1 MASLMERLMKLDR
14 DKLLEI
20 PTEKV
25 KTCHLSKVAG
35 EEIEITVKALS
46 GSRYTEIMS
55 SAATRTGGVDMSR
68 VYDTH
73 AMVVVA
79 GCIEP
84 DLKDKELKEHYKA
97 ETPKDLAKILF
108 PGGELVNISEKI
120 GELSGF
126 GKKKDKDDKDDRDDA
141 DDGIDYENIKN

>member
-1 MASLMERLMKLDR
+1 
-14 DKLLEI
+14 
-20 PTEKV
+20 
-25 KTCHLSKVAG
+25 
-35 EEIEITVKALS
+35 
-46 GSRYTEIMS
+46 MS

-84 DLKDKELKEHYKA
+84 DLKDKELKEHYQA
-97 ETPKDLAKILF
+97 ETPNDLAKMLF
-108 PGGELVNISEKI
+108 PGGELVKISEKI

-126 GKKKDKDDKDDRDDA
+126 GKKKDKDDRDDA

>member
-1 MASLMERLMKLDR
+1 MTSLMERLMKLDR
-14 DKLLEI
+14 NKLLEI

-25 KTCHLSKVAG
+25 KACHLSKVAG
-35 EEIEITVKALS
+35 EDGENTVKGLS

-55 SAATRTGGVDMSR
+55 SATNKSGRVDMSR

-84 DLKDKELKEHYKA
+84 DLKDKELKEHYQA
-97 ETPKDLAKILF
+97 ETPNDLAKILF

-126 GKKKDKDDKDDRDDA
+126 GKKKDKDDG
-141 DDGIDYENIKN
+141 DDGVEYDNIKNS

>member
-1 MASLMERLMKLDR
+1 MTSLMEKLMKLDR

-20 PTEKV
+20 PTEKI
-25 KTCHLSKVAG
+25 KACHLSKVAG
-35 EEIEITVKALS
+35 EEVEITVKALS

-55 SAATRTGGVDMSR
+55 SATNKSGSVDMSR

-84 DLKDKELKEHYKA
+84 NLKDKELMEYYKA
-97 ETPKDLAKILF
+97 VTPKDLAKILF
-108 PGGELVNISEKI
+108 PGGELVKISEKI
-120 GELSGF
+120 GALSGF
-126 GKKKDKDDKDDRDDA
+126 GKEDANEGIEYDD
-141 DDGIDYENIKN
+141 IKNS